1 MNGRNVINTS
11 LSTPSGERSG
21 GWVNEVAQRLIR
33 HAARNAPPPL
43 AERLEEEWLAD
54 MATRQGQMS
63 RLLLGLGCCWATRII
78 VAEHGALNVSA
89 ASTAVGSTTMTAQA
103 QLNPTLLPRRTTALV
118 AIIGVHIAVIYAF
131 ATGLGHQFIK
141 ELQPPLI
148 ADFPKDARPH
158 DTPPPPPKIDLV
170 PPRKVDLGPPP
181 DIPIDVGP
189 GPSAIGN
196 EAPRTV
202 VDPALPQPPPAAVPV
217 KRVLGGPGKG
227 FPNSDDYYP
236 PAARRL
242 GEQGN
247 TAIQVCVDPN
257 GRLTAEPKVMQSSGS
272 VRLDEGAIKLA
283 KAGSG
288 HYRAS
293 TENGT
298 AVSSCYGY
306 LIKFDLR

>member
-11 LSTPSGERSG
+11 LSTQSEERSS

-78 VAEHGALNVSA
+78 VAEHCALNVSA
-89 ASTAVGSTTMTAQA
+89 ASAAAGSRTMTAQA
-103 QLNPTLLPRRTTALV
+103 QPNPTLLPRRTTTLV

-148 ADFPKDARPH
+148 ADFLKDGSPKDA
-158 DTPPPPPKIDLV
+158 PPPPPKIGLV
-170 PPRKVDLGPPP
+170 EPRKVDLGPPP
-181 DIPIDVGP
+181 DIVIDVGP
-189 GPSAIGN
+189 GPTVISN

-202 VDPALPQPPPAAVPV
+202 VGPLLPQPSPAVQV
-217 KRVLGGPGKG
+217 KRVSGGPGKG
-227 FPNSDDYYP
+227 FPNSEDYYP

-247 TAIQVCVDPN
+247 TAILVCVDPS
-257 GRLTAEPKVMQSSGS
+257 GKLTAEPKVMQSSGS

-283 KAGSG
+283 RAGSG
-288 HYRAS
+288 HYRAT

-298 AVSSCYGY
+298 PVSSCYGY
-306 LIKFDLR
+306 LIKFNLQ

>member
-11 LSTPSGERSG
+11 LSTQSEERSG
-21 GWVNEVAQRLIR
+21 GWVNEVARRLIR

-54 MATRQGQMS
+54 MATRQGQIS
-63 RLLLGLGCCWATRII
+63 RLLLGLGCCWATRVI
-78 VAEHGALNVSA
+78 VAEHCALNVSA
-89 ASTAVGSTTMTAQA
+89 ASAAAGSTTVTAQA
-103 QLNPTLLPRRTTALV
+103 EPSLTFLPRRTSALL
-118 AIIGVHIAVIYAF
+118 AIIGVHIVVIYAF

-148 ADFPKDARPH
+148 ADFLKDARPN
-158 DTPPPPPKIDLV
+158 DTPPPPPKIDMSQ
-170 PPRKVDLGPPP
+170 PPKVDLGPPP
-181 DIPIDVGP
+181 DIVIDDGP
-189 GPSAIGN
+189 GPTAISN

-202 VDPALPQPPPAAVPV
+202 VDSLPPQPPPAVQL
-217 KRVLGGPGKG
+217 KRVSGGPGKG
-227 FPNSDDYYP
+227 FPNSEDYYP

-257 GRLTAEPKVMQSSGS
+257 GKLTAEPKVMQSSGS
-272 VRLDEGAIKLA
+272 ARLDEGAIKLA

-288 HYRAS
+288 HYRAT

-298 AVSSCYGY
+298 PVSSCYGY
-306 LIKFDLR
+306 LIRFNLQ

>member
-1 MNGRNVINTS
+1 MNRRNAIDTS
-11 LSTPSGERSG
+11 LSTESTERSSEWG
-21 GWVNEVAQRLIR
+21 NEIVQRLIQ

-54 MATRQGQMS
+54 LAARQGQIS
-63 RLLLGLGCCWATRII
+63 RLLFGLGCCWATKII
-78 VAEHGALNVSA
+78 AREHCTLNVSA
-89 ASTAVGSTTMTAQA
+89 AGAATGSTTMMAQA
-103 QLNPTLLPRRTTALV
+103 QPDPTFFPRRTTALV
-118 AIIGVHIAVIYAF
+118 AIIGVHVAVIYAF
-131 ATGLGHQFIK
+131 ATGLGHQLIK

-148 ADFPKDARPH
+148 TDFLQDARPKE
-158 DTPPPPPKIDLV
+158 TPPPPPKVDLV
-170 PPRKVDLGPPP
+170 QPPKIDLGPPP
-181 DIPIDVGP
+181 EVQIDVGP
-189 GPSAIGN
+189 DPNAI
-196 EAPRTV
+196 AHRTV
-202 VDPALPQPPPAAVPV
+202 ADPSPPQPPPAPALVRRVP
-217 KRVLGGPGKG
+217 GGPGKG

-257 GRLTAEPKVMQSSGS
+257 GKLTAEPKVMQSSGS

-288 HYRAS
+288 RYRAT

-298 AVSSCYGY
+298 PVSSCYGY
-306 LIKFDLR
+306 LIKFNLQ

>member
-11 LSTPSGERSG
+11 LSTHSEERSG

-33 HAARNAPPPL
+33 HAARNAPPLL

-54 MATRQGQMS
+54 MAARQGQMS

-78 VAEHGALNVSA
+78 VAEHCALNVSA
-89 ASTAVGSTTMTAQA
+89 ASAAAGSTTVTAQA
-103 QLNPTLLPRRTTALV
+103 QPNLTFLPRRTTALL
-118 AIIGVHIAVIYAF
+118 AIIGVHIVVIYAF

-148 ADFPKDARPH
+148 ADFLKDVRPKDE
-158 DTPPPPPKIDLV
+158 PPPPPKIGLV
-170 PPRKVDLGPPP
+170 EPRKVTVFPPP
-181 DIPIDVGP
+181 DIVIDVGQ
-189 GPSAIGN
+189 GPTAISN

-202 VDPALPQPPPAAVPV
+202 VDPLPSQPPPVVQV
-217 KRVLGGPGKG
+217 KRVSGGPGKG
-227 FPNSDDYYP
+227 FPNSEDYYP

-247 TAIQVCVDPN
+247 TAIQVCVDPS
-257 GRLTAEPKVMQSSGS
+257 GKLTTEPKVMQTSGS

-298 AVSSCYGY
+298 PVSSCYGY
-306 LIKFDLR
+306 VIKFNLQ

>member
-1 MNGRNVINTS
+1 MNGRNVIDTS
-11 LSTPSGERSG
+11 LSTQSEERSG

-54 MATRQGQMS
+54 LATRQGQMS

-89 ASTAVGSTTMTAQA
+89 ASAAAGSTTVTAQA
-103 QLNPTLLPRRTTALV
+103 QPNLTFLPRRTTALV
-118 AIIGVHIAVIYAF
+118 AIIGVHVAVIYAF

-141 ELQPPLI
+141 ELQAPLI
-148 ADFPKDARPH
+148 ADFLKDARPN

-170 PPRKVDLGPPP
+170 QPRVVDPGPPP
-181 DIPIDVGP
+181 DILIDVGP
-189 GPSAIGN
+189 GPTAIST
-196 EAPRTV
+196 EPQRTV
-202 VDPALPQPPPAAVPV
+202 VDLPPQLPPAAVPV
-217 KRVLGGPGKG
+217 KRVSGGPGKG
-227 FPNSDDYYP
+227 FPNSEDYYP

-247 TAIQVCVDPN
+247 TAIQVCVDAN
-257 GRLTAEPKVMQSSGS
+257 GKLTAEPKVVQSSGS
-272 VRLDEGAIKLA
+272 ARLDEGAIKLA
-283 KAGSG
+283 RAGSG

-298 AVSSCYGY
+298 PVSSCYGY
-306 LIKFDLR
+306 LIKFNLQ

>member
-11 LSTPSGERSG
+11 LSTQSEESSG

-54 MATRQGQMS
+54 MATRQGQVS

-78 VAEHGALNVSA
+78 VAEHCALNVSA
-89 ASTAVGSTTMTAQA
+89 ASAVAGRTTVMAQA
-103 QLNPTLLPRRTTALV
+103 QPNPTFLPRRTTALV
-118 AIIGVHIAVIYAF
+118 AIIGVHVAVIYAF

-148 ADFPKDARPH
+148 ADFLKDARPN
-158 DTPPPPPKIDLV
+158 DTPPPPPKIDMSQ
-170 PPRKVDLGPPP
+170 PPKVDLGPPP
-181 DIPIDVGP
+181 DIVIDDGP
-189 GPSAIGN
+189 GPTAISN

-202 VDPALPQPPPAAVPV
+202 VEPLPPQPPAAVLV
-217 KRVLGGPGKG
+217 KRVSGGPGKG
-227 FPNSDDYYP
+227 FPNSEDYYP

-257 GRLTAEPKVMQSSGS
+257 GKLTAEPKVMQSSGS
-272 VRLDEGAIKLA
+272 ARLDEGAIKLA

-288 HYRAS
+288 H
-293 TENGT
+293 
-298 AVSSCYGY
+298 
-306 LIKFDLR
+306 